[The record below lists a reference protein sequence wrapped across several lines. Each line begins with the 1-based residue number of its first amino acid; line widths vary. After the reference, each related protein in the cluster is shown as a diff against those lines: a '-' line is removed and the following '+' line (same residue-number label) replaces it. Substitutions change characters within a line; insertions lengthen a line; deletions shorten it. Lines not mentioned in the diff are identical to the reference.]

1 MLLRLFLVSVFTVE
15 LSPCGKKIP
24 NLFQVAIPVAAL
36 LLQLVLIRILCAE
49 TGNESGESFPVT
61 RIFNPFFVVDI
72 LHEFIFK
79 GEKIIIVEVF
89 ECVLAREFFI
99 GVSTYIKG
107 FCTSSRLTDGT
118 ALAGESLARP
128 LKVSRYSTASGN
140 VLSQNCCTRVM
151 ASPPVFCE

>member
-89 ECVLAREFFI
+89 ECVLAREF
-99 GVSTYIKG
+99 
-107 FCTSSRLTDGT
+107 L
-118 ALAGESLARP
+118 
-128 LKVSRYSTASGN
+128 
-140 VLSQNCCTRVM
+140 
-151 ASPPVFCE
+151 

>member
-89 ECVLAREFFI
+89 ECVLARESFI
-99 GVSTYIKG
+99 GVSTYIACCFKEAIRIRLYIGKG
-107 FCTSSRLTDGT
+107 VRICQSRHIT
-118 ALAGESLARP
+118 ER
-128 LKVSRYSTASGN
+128 
-140 VLSQNCCTRVM
+140 
-151 ASPPVFCE
+151 